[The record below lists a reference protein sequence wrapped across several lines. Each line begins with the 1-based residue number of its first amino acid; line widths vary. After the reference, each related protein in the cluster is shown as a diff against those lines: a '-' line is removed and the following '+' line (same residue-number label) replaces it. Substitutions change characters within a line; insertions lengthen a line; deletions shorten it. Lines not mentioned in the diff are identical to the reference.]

1 MTLVI
6 SEKMIDKKKSLF
18 LSESDKRDIKIM
30 INKLSL
36 REITDFISQKSNIPK
51 KKFIIIV

>member
-1 MTLVI
+1 
-6 SEKMIDKKKSLF
+6 MIDKKVTF

-51 KKFIIIV
+51 KEIYNYCLRLKNEK